1 MIRFVNAKINLG
13 LNILSRRDDG
23 YHNLETLFY
32 PVGRFNGTPLN
43 PEPFCDILE
52 INFAQDGAEDSFFF
66 SGNRIDCPLEK
77 NLVYKAVSAF
87 RDASDNK
94 GISIPPLTV
103 TLEKHLP
110 DAAGLGGGSADATFT
125 LLLLNE
131 LLGNPLDRETMHSLA
146 VRLGADCPFFLEN
159 SPVFASGIGE
169 IMKPADLDLSGYW
182 CVLVKPDIQI
192 STKEA
197 FAGITPA
204 EPEIKISE
212 IIGYPV
218 EEWREKGLSNDF
230 ERHLFES
237 YPLLG
242 KIKEMLYREGAL
254 YASMSGSGS
263 SLYGIFRDR
272 REAEAALS
280 KLILSLPESCRHYL
294 CLL

>member
-13 LNILSRRDDG
+13 LNILRRREDG

-52 INFAQDGAEDSFFF
+52 INFTQDGAEDRFFL
-66 SGNRIDCPLEK
+66 SGNRIECPLEK

-87 RDASDNK
+87 RNASGEK
-94 GISIPPLTV
+94 GLSIPPLTV
-103 TLEKHLP
+103 TLDKHLP

-125 LLLLNE
+125 LQLLNE
-131 LLGNPLDRETMHSLA
+131 LFGNPLDEETMQTLA
-146 VRLGADCPFFLEN
+146 VGLGADCPFFLEN
-159 SPVFASGIGE
+159 RPVLASGIGE
-169 IMKPADLDLSGYW
+169 IMQPVDLDLSGYW
-182 CVLVKPDIQI
+182 CVIVKPDIQI

-197 FAGITPA
+197 FAGITPV
-204 EPEIKISE
+204 EPEIKIRE

-242 KIKEMLYREGAL
+242 KIKEILYREGAL

-272 REAEAALS
+272 RDAEDAVSELT
-280 KLILSLPESCRHYL
+280 LSLPDSCRHYL

>member
-13 LNILSRRDDG
+13 LNILRRREDG

-52 INFAQDGAEDSFFF
+52 INFAKDGAEDSFFF
-66 SGNRIDCPLEK
+66 SGNRIGCALEK
-77 NLVYKAVSAF
+77 NLVYKALGAF
-87 RDASDNK
+87 RNASGEK
-94 GISIPPLTV
+94 GLSIPPLSV

-131 LLGNPLDRETMHSLA
+131 LFGNPLDEEKMQTLA
-146 VRLGADCPFFLEN
+146 VGLGADCPFFLEN
-159 SPVFASGIGE
+159 RPVLASGIGE
-169 IMKPADLDLSGYW
+169 IMEPVDLDLSGYW
-182 CVLVKPDIQI
+182 CVIVKPDIQI

-204 EPEIKISE
+204 EPEIKIRE

-230 ERHLFES
+230 ERSLFVRH
-237 YPLLG
+237 PLLG

-263 SLYGIFRDR
+263 SLYGIFRDH
-272 REAEAALS
+272 REAASALS
-280 KLILSLPESCRHYL
+280 KLPLILPESCSHYL
-294 CLL
+294 CML